1 MAAAKEKPVRILL
14 LWGDLYGANCT
25 MGGKKLSILDKF
37 RGYGW
42 DLTSAGVK
50 KRVSPC
56 AFAAKRGQ
64 TPIELD
70 CTVSEIDD
78 VTTYD
83 GISILPGP
91 RFDGLME
98 SPDALR
104 LVRRASKGGLVVSG
118 WCRGVRVLA
127 AADVIRG
134 KRVVCHADDRGF
146 IEAAGGIYVG
156 HDHPPVT
163 DGLLVTGAR
172 SYYYRTKNA
181 EAIRTAIV
189 HRASPDE

>member
-1 MAAAKEKPVRILL
+1 MAAAKRKPVRMLL
-14 LWGDLYGANCT
+14 LCGDLYGANCT

-50 KRVSPC
+50 KTVSPC

-64 TPIELD
+64 KPFDLD
-70 CTVSEIDD
+70 CTVSGIDD
-78 VTTYD
+78 VTAYD
-83 GISILPGP
+83 GISVLPGP
-91 RFDGLME
+91 AFNGLIE

-104 LVRRASKGGLVVSG
+104 LVKQASEAGLVVSG

-134 KRVVCHADDRGF
+134 KRIVCHADDREF
-146 IEAAGGIYVG
+146 IEAAGGIFIG
-156 HDHPPVT
+156 HDHPPVI

-172 SYYYRTKNA
+172 SYYYRAKNA
-181 EAIRTAIV
+181 AAIRAAIV
-189 HRASPDE
+189 RRGNDRE